1 MPLSTC
7 LVLNRYKRMAKK
19 KLAEARARMG
29 EEPAPRLSEAAGA
42 SPPGGNT
49 VPALPRP
56 ARTAQSSTS
65 SSEAGY
71 EVDDKGRRQHAPL
84 LYRV

>member
-1 MPLSTC
+1 MPFSTC
-7 LVLNRYKRMAKK
+7 LVLNRYKRMATK

-49 VPALPRP
+49 VPALQRP
-56 ARTAQSSTS
+56 ALTAQSSS
-65 SSEAGY
+65 GEGY

>member
-7 LVLNRYKRMAKK
+7 LMFVRYKRMAKK
-19 KLAEARARMG
+19 KLTEARARMG

-42 SPPGGNT
+42 SPPGGHT

-56 ARTAQSSTS
+56 TRTES
-65 SSEAGY
+65 SSQEGY
-71 EVDDKGRRQHAPL
+71 EVDYKGRRQHAPL